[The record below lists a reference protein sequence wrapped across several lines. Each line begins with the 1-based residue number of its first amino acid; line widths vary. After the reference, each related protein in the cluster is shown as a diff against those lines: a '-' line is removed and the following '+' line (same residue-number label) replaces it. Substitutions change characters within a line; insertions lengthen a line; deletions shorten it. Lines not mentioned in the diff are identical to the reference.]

1 MKVYRRSFWKT
12 CTFKY
17 GLLPSYR
24 FLLLLG
30 GYLLYDVEMSLVVWL
45 YFVTIYIVGGVGIVI
60 RCFYLI
66 LADDKLV
73 VKNRFFPFWREGF
86 YYCSIK
92 KVYIEQAGV
101 IGVCYIQVIVRE
113 SKRHNRKYILDFV
126 DPKDYSQLVPMLE
139 EKGVNVETKNLVH
152 LL

>member
-1 MKVYRRSFWKT
+1 MKVYCRSFWKT
-12 CTFKY
+12 CTFKF
-17 GLLPSYR
+17 GLLPSYV

-30 GYLLYDVEMSLVVWL
+30 GYLLYDVEMSLVIWFYL
-45 YFVTIYIVGGVGIVI
+45 VTICIVGLVGIVI

-66 LADDKLV
+66 LADDKLI
-73 VKNRFFPFWREGF
+73 VKNRFFPFWREVF

-92 KVYIEQAGV
+92 KVHIEQSGV

-113 SKRHNRKYILDFV
+113 SKGHNWKYILDFV
-126 DPKDYSQLVPMLE
+126 DPKDYSQLVPTLE